1 MSKPAKFLTIF
12 LTTLIVCTSQA
23 IAQENSAT
31 EKLTKQ
37 SEQFKEQ
44 ILQVADNVYVA
55 VGYSVSNVSMI
66 VGDDGIII
74 VDTGMMGE
82 AASKIAKKFSEITD
96 KPVKAIIYT
105 HSHGDHTGGAPVFL
119 GSERPQIWAH
129 INFGSEARP
138 WKAGGLTYQNVRGA
152 RQAGFKLPPEQ
163 RINNGVAPVRY
174 PKRGGEVF
182 SSNEGTAPTHFLEGD
197 RKVIKVAGVEL
208 VLTSSPGETNDGISV
223 WYPAGKVLFAGD
235 SFYRSFPNLYAIRG
249 TPNRSVRLWA
259 ESLGRMA
266 DNDAVALV
274 GGHTNPIL
282 GAEEV
287 KQVLTD
293 YRDAVQFIHD
303 KTVEGINKGLTPDE
317 LVEYV
322 QLPERLAS
330 SEYLQPFYGHPDW
343 GVRQTFS
350 NYLGWFD
357 GNATNLFPL
366 PPKAEAERMIKLA
379 GGKDKLLQ
387 AAKDALAENDNQWAA
402 QLADHLLAINK
413 NNTDARQIK
422 AEALTNLA
430 HNMVNATARNYYLT
444 VARELRKQVS
454 EAGAEARPRQPQK
467 PQKTTTIASIGDA
480 VMKKIDLALPDE
492 LYQGYLFW
500 HQADELAT
508 DVVNYAMLLDAEG
521 TVAHRWDTDLTGG
534 GHTSYLLK
542 SGGLLRMGIRDRRY
556 VAGQPVAA
564 TDTLQ
569 ITDTTGQAVWELN
582 ARDIDING
590 NKITFHHDMLPM
602 SNGNILIL
610 IYEEISSK
618 QAAAAGWSAGKG
630 KTVWSD
636 GVLEIKPDLEKRS
649 YEIVWYWRFIDHMIQ
664 DQNTKAANY
673 GVIADHPEKIDGHFP
688 ESYAPMNAVRQH
700 LNSLDYHPDMDQI
713 VVSSFIYNEIWVI
726 DHSTTIEQA
735 AGSAGGLRGKGG
747 ELLFRYGNPAAYAR
761 GTEKDRL
768 FQNQHDANWIDEGL
782 PGAGNILVFNNNTG
796 LGGIARVGTGGAAA
810 AVTQE
815 QLKGISNV
823 HEIRPTVDDDQRYA
837 VGKSGTF
844 EARQIWFWK
853 NDDFFAPFQGGAR
866 RLPNGNTLLTDT
878 VGKRVWEVAPDGDV
892 VVRYKGPAPAFKAFK
907 YSAAQVADLI
917 E

>member
-1 MSKPAKFLTIF
+1 MSKLGRFLTIL
-12 LTTLIVCTSQA
+12 LTASLGCTSQA
-23 IAQENSAT
+23 VAQENAAT
-31 EKLTKQ
+31 EKLTRQ
-37 SEQFKEQ
+37 NEQFKEQ

-66 VGDDGIII
+66 VGDDGVVI

-82 AASKIAKKFSEITD
+82 AASKIARKFREITD

-105 HSHGDHTGGAPVFL
+105 HSHGDHTGGAPAFL

-138 WKAGGLTYQNVRGA
+138 WKAGGLTFQNVRGA

-163 RINNGVAPVRY
+163 RINNGVAPARY

-182 SSNEGTAPTHFLEGD
+182 SANGGTAPTHLLEED
-197 RKVIKVAGVEL
+197 RKVIEVAGVEL
-208 VLTSSPGETNDGISV
+208 ELTSSPGETNDGISV
-223 WYPAGKVLFAGD
+223 WYPAEKVLFAGD
-235 SFYRSFPNLYAIRG
+235 TFYRSFPNLYAIRG
-249 TPNRSVRLWA
+249 TPNRITRFWA
-259 ESLGRMA
+259 GTLSKLA
-266 DNDAVALV
+266 DRNANVLV
-274 GGHTNPIL
+274 GGHTVPVV
-282 GAEEV
+282 GGDEV

-293 YRDAVQFIHD
+293 YRDAVQFVHD
-303 KTVEGINKGLTPDE
+303 KTVEGINEGLTPDE

-330 SEYLQPFYGHPDW
+330 NEYLQPFYGHPDW

-357 GNATNLFPL
+357 GNASNLFPL
-366 PPKAEAERMIKLA
+366 PPKAEAERVAKLA
-379 GGKDKLLQ
+379 GGKEKLLDS
-387 AAKDALAENDNQWAA
+387 AKAALAEDDNQWAA

-413 NNTDARQIK
+413 DDSDAKQIK
-422 AEALTNLA
+422 ADALTKLA

-444 VARELRKQVS
+444 VARELREQVP
-454 EAGAEARPRQPQK
+454 EAEARSRQPQR
-467 PQKTTTIASIGDA
+467 TTTIASVGDA
-480 VMKKIDLALPDE
+480 VMEKVDLVLPDE

-521 TVAHRWDTDLTGG
+521 KVVHRWDTDLTGG

-542 SGGLLRMGIRDRRY
+542 SGGLLRMGIRDRKY

-569 ITDTTGQAVWELN
+569 VTDKTGKAIWELR
-582 ARDIDING
+582 AETIDFNG

-602 SNGNILIL
+602 PNGNILVL
-610 IYEEISSK
+610 IYEEISPNE
-618 QAAAAGWSAGKG
+618 AVAAGWSAGKG

-636 GVLEIKPDLEKRS
+636 GVLEIKPDLDENS
-649 YEIVWYWRFIDHMIQ
+649 YEVVWYWRFIDHMVQ
-664 DQNTKAANY
+664 DQDTKAGNY

-700 LNSLDYHPDMDQI
+700 LNSLDYHSGMDQI
-713 VVSSFIYNEIWVI
+713 VVSSLIYNEIWVI

-735 AGSAGGLRGKGG
+735 ASSAGGRRGKGG
-747 ELLFRYGNPAAYAR
+747 DLLFRYGNPAAYAR

-782 PGAGNILVFNNNTG
+782 PGAGNILVFNNNTDTSSMAR
-796 LGGIARVGTGGAAA
+796 LGNGGAAA
-810 AVTQE
+810 AVSQE

-823 HEIRPTVDDDQRYA
+823 HEINPTVDDDRRY
-837 VGKSGTF
+837 VPDQSGTF
-844 EARQIWFWK
+844 QARQIWFWTS
-853 NDDFFAPFQGGAR
+853 DDFFAPFQGGAR

-878 VGKRVWEVAPDGDV
+878 VGRRVWEVAPDGDV
-892 VVRYKGPAPAFKAFK
+892 VVRYKGPAPNFKAFK
-907 YSAAQVADLI
+907 YSAEQVANLL